1 MPGDVQAVSFVM
13 VPGGFIMNLVSM
25 LAAAAAA
32 AALVVAPHLPG
43 A

>member
-32 AALVVAPHLPG
+32 ALVVASHPPG